1 MSLLIRIRKKLER
14 KLLHKP
20 GQHGTP
26 VYYAPAD
33 DEVEEIS
40 TATTTP
46 PTATPPSSRPSS
58 RLPSL
63 SFLSSSRRHSSQQRR
78 QSSTRSPTTTAP
90 TDNHPSPHAPPR
102 SPSFFCRGS
111 SSHHA
116 RNGSNLSSITGPGG
130 GGGRRSE
137 TWTSATTTTDHD
149 NEECFRFPVFPDS
162 GYVSRESNPD
172 VGFVVPDSPHQS
184 LANPSQ
190 LGNAMTIGGGNGNG
204 NGNGNG
210 EDKSKKRP
218 RRESPPFSR
227 GVSSATTTTTTT
239 TAITKGREGSRASSH
254 GNELPSSAYSATTA
268 ALSPSL
274 ISDRYEAP
282 SAMSPNE
289 DFISGRDSTAT
300 AAEGLRGFEGV
311 RGGKVRGG
319 GGGNPRFDDDGG
331 HVDDVDV
338 VDYGFFPAPPPP
350 AAAPAAPA
358 RPPVAAARPGL
369 SARSQTAA
377 APPVVANGSRT
388 ARTRNDDV
396 RDRRPRLDD
405 ARRDRRPFTTTTA
418 LTGYGY
424 TTGQL

>member
-78 QSSTRSPTTTAP
+78 QSSTRSPTTTTP

-130 GGGRRSE
+130 GGGGRRSE
-137 TWTSATTTTDHD
+137 TWTSATTTDHD

-184 LANPSQ
+184 LVNPSQ

-204 NGNGNG
+204 NGNG
-210 EDKSKKRP
+210 EDRRTKRP

-254 GNELPSSAYSATTA
+254 GNELPGSVYSATTA

-331 HVDDVDV
+331 HDDVDV
-338 VDYGFFPAPPPP
+338 VDYGFFPAPPPPPP

>member
-1 MSLLIRIRKKLER
+1 M
-14 KLLHKP
+14 
-20 GQHGTP
+20 
-26 VYYAPAD
+26 
-33 DEVEEIS
+33 
-40 TATTTP
+40 
-46 PTATPPSSRPSS
+46 
-58 RLPSL
+58 
-63 SFLSSSRRHSSQQRR
+63 
-78 QSSTRSPTTTAP
+78 
-90 TDNHPSPHAPPR
+90 
-102 SPSFFCRGS
+102 
-111 SSHHA
+111 
-116 RNGSNLSSITGPGG
+116 
-130 GGGRRSE
+130 
-137 TWTSATTTTDHD
+137 
-149 NEECFRFPVFPDS
+149 
-162 GYVSRESNPD
+162 SRESNPD

-184 LANPSQ
+184 LANPGQ

-204 NGNGNG
+204 NGNG
-210 EDKSKKRP
+210 EDRSTKRP

-227 GVSSATTTTTTT
+227 GVSSATTTTPT
-239 TAITKGREGSRASSH
+239 TAITKGRQESRASSH

-319 GGGNPRFDDDGG
+319 GGGNPRFDVHGGRDDVDD
-331 HVDDVDV
+331 VDDVDV
-338 VDYGFFPAPPPP
+338 VDYGFFPPPPP

-358 RPPVAAARPGL
+358 RPPVAAARPGP
-369 SARSQTAA
+369 SARSQSAAA
-377 APPVVANGSRT
+377 APPPPVVGNGSRT

-396 RDRRPRLDD
+396 RRDRRPRLDD

>member
-46 PTATPPSSRPSS
+46 PTATPASSRPSS

-78 QSSTRSPTTTAP
+78 QSSTRSPTTTTP
-90 TDNHPSPHAPPR
+90 TDNYPSPNAPPR

-130 GGGRRSE
+130 GGGGRRSE
-137 TWTSATTTTDHD
+137 TWTSATTDHD

-204 NGNGNG
+204 NGNG
-210 EDKSKKRP
+210 EDRSQKRP

-254 GNELPSSAYSATTA
+254 GNELPSSAYSASTA

-331 HVDDVDV
+331 HDDVDV

-350 AAAPAAPA
+350 PPAAAPAAPT

-388 ARTRNDDV
+388 ARTRNDGV

-405 ARRDRRPFTTTTA
+405 TRRDRRPFTTTTA